1 MIDFT
6 HEDIERLWNS
16 ISHYIPE
23 RQKLDCAID
32 FIKSL
37 EDIGVE
43 HDEIKASAEYDP
55 KLEEAISSV
64 FEEDEVD
71 ETDSDA
77 LSNNDSAD
85 SGDLDLDIDFSDLMN
100 GLGV

>member
-16 ISHYIPE
+16 ITHYVPE

-43 HDEIKASAEYDP
+43 HDEIKASGEYDT
-55 KLEEAISSV
+55 KLEEAINTV
-64 FEEDEVD
+64 FEDDEESEYGEDD
-71 ETDSDA
+71 
-77 LSNNDSAD
+77 
-85 SGDLDLDIDFSDLMN
+85 
-100 GLGV
+100 

>member
-16 ISHYIPE
+16 ITHYVPE

-43 HDEIKASAEYDP
+43 HDEIRASAEYHP
-55 KLEEAISSV
+55 KLEEAINTV
-64 FEEDEVD
+64 FEDDDESDGYGEDD
-71 ETDSDA
+71 
-77 LSNNDSAD
+77 
-85 SGDLDLDIDFSDLMN
+85 
-100 GLGV
+100 

>member
-6 HEDIERLWNS
+6 HKDIERLWNS

-64 FEEDEVD
+64 FDEDEVD
-71 ETDSDA
+71 EDGYNEDE
-77 LSNNDSAD
+77 
-85 SGDLDLDIDFSDLMN
+85 
-100 GLGV
+100 

>member
-16 ISHYIPE
+16 IVHYVPE
-23 RQKLDCAID
+23 RSKLDAAID

-43 HDEIKASAEYDP
+43 HDEIKASAEYDA

-71 ETDSDA
+71 EDGYNEDE
-77 LSNNDSAD
+77 
-85 SGDLDLDIDFSDLMN
+85 
-100 GLGV
+100 